1 VFNTAQRLL
10 FGIVAGTA
18 AVDCVWASI
27 RHFDIDTRG
36 YLFYGLIAAVLWA
49 GGWFYARVR
58 KDDNLSGMLTGA
70 GFLCGFSIGLSMLNY
85 FLLTVA
91 GPRIDIQLAAADRFF
106 GIDWLALMAI
116 AAAHPIINALLVLI
130 YGTVLPQLALLIVCL
145 GWTGRPNTIYRLCLS
160 VAVGAAITVSF
171 WTFFPSFGAFSV
183 YDLPPTLARHMLV
196 ALDGHYAHKLVWLL
210 ANGPGYMTPDDIK
223 GLIGFPSFHAALAM
237 FAAWYA
243 FELKLLR
250 WPLAALNGIVLIAT
264 PIQGGHHVIDV
275 VAGVAVAALSIALSK
290 RIMRACTGADAMRVL
305 AKPQPLNAAKI

>member
-1 VFNTAQRLL
+1 MHNTAQRLL
-10 FGIVAGTA
+10 LGIVTGIA
-18 AVDCVWASI
+18 AVDCVWTSI
-27 RHFDIDTRG
+27 RHFDIDARG
-36 YLFYGLIAAVLWA
+36 YLFYASIAAVL
-49 GGWFYARVR
+49 GLSGWFYARVR

-70 GFLCGFSIGLSMLNY
+70 GFLCGFSLALSMLNY

-91 GPRIDIQLAAADRFF
+91 GPRIDMQLASVDRFF

-116 AAAHPIINALLVLI
+116 AAAHPIINALLDLI

-171 WTFFPSFGAFSV
+171 WTCFPSFGAFSV
-183 YDLPPTLARHMLV
+183 YDLPPTLAKHMMV
-196 ALDGHYAHKLVWLL
+196 ALDGHYAHKLVRLL
-210 ANGPGYMTPDDIK
+210 AQGPGYMTPDDIK

-243 FELKLLR
+243 YEVKLLR
-250 WPLAALNGIVLIAT
+250 WPLIALNGIVLIAT

-275 VAGVAVAALSIALSK
+275 LAGIAVAAVAIALSK
-290 RIMRACTGADAMRVL
+290 RIMQVCTRADAMRAL
-305 AKPQPLNAAKI
+305 HTPQSLNAAKI